1 MRIIITIIAFLFAA
15 IGPAFAHAHLDHAS
29 PAVGSTVAQ
38 APKEVVL
45 WFTNELEPAFSSIEV
60 RDEKGAVMQAGKAS
74 DRGNRT
80 QLRVP
85 LKSLPPGTYKV
96 MWRVLSVDTHRTQGD
111 FTFRVGPLGPAEP
124 RSSIDGRSA

>member
-1 MRIIITIIAFLFAA
+1 MRIIITTIALLIAA
-15 IGPAFAHAHLDHAS
+15 VGPAFAHAHLDHAS

-60 RDEKGAVMQAGKAS
+60 RDEKGASMQAGKAGV

-96 MWRVLSVDTHRTQGD
+96 IWRVLSVDTHRTQGD
-111 FTFRVGPLGPAEP
+111 FTFRVGP
-124 RSSIDGRSA
+124 